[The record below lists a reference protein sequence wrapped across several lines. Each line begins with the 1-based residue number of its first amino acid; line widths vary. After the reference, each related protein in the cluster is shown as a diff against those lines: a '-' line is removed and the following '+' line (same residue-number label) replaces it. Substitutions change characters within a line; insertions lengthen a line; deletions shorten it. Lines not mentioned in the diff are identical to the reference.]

1 MERSRQFDLGLDRTR
16 IKDQRDARRQSA
28 TVDALLSRLFCTRDD
43 RRWELQVLAD
53 EVGMGK
59 TFVGLGVAYSLLE
72 SMRSDSC
79 PADLRG
85 CYQKILIITP
95 NNSSLFAKWQREVG
109 EFVKRCIHKDF
120 RDDANR
126 WFAPMP
132 VERLD
137 DLVCELRKGGRG
149 PRVIIASMGIF
160 DRGKLQNYDVKRRHL
175 LGVLFRY
182 WSNKFQHDL
191 RSNLLKG
198 APENWLGDPRL
209 FDAFDDREL
218 TQILFSNDELT
229 AAISQVDQVNNCV
242 DDLLTT
248 CTEIAQPYVR
258 GRAELFVKVTNQLTR
273 IYRELMPFLIGQALP
288 LVIVDEAHHWKN
300 GPTNGSNGYKDFA
313 GLLGGRIRRALLLT
327 ATPFQLRPAEMLEIL
342 KVGDLLQ
349 PCPTQVES
357 DARRNRLRDHRE
369 NTIAQ
374 ILDRAAR
381 HGRGFAKAWS
391 KLPSVVSTKT
401 VDAAWGAPAISTARD
416 RLDEI
421 ARRSG
426 VVTTHELEQVVEEA
440 VSEIAP
446 DIRQL
451 IREGLRLFVYNS
463 ELSHELGSLVVRH
476 RRQTGHRHFR
486 VGVEYQR
493 LSNGSMNRTDRH
505 VLHAAPGVNVQ
516 GDGELPHYLLMRCV
530 SEMKGGK
537 GRSSL
542 GTALTG
548 CYSTLIDSAEGRGVR
563 TRLEN
568 SPIGKVYLELLMEM
582 VNAKHDPKH
591 PKVREVVEAV
601 VANWML
607 GEKTLIFCFR
617 TNTAKRLHEIIDER
631 IRMELSRQRERCM
644 GGPESLKALR
654 TRLTGKDRDLVV
666 LGMDRVLWSV
676 LWCNELN
683 KLASRPLVPDDLEL
697 RDVELNEVAA
707 LGLRYGVDLLSE
719 RVDRVFLHRAT
730 ESVIARRL
738 MQDVR
743 PCGMLK
749 DLLSDIASDNW
760 ICGPY
765 GLSSTDSDDDSGA
778 EIAHFDERGIHSVY
792 VVAGE
797 ISEVEVAAIAKELLE
812 RRLRARKQG
821 QTAVFDVYERG
832 PNLWLGTTPKL
843 HWEQHNTIQTSQVS
857 PTLHLLHENAL
868 ALTVI
873 DGVLDWE
880 SRRATFQAI
889 RRAVLRESVLLR
901 LLPSE
906 KERDDSGWGELL
918 VEKFLDPLPKQR
930 ESTADHIAAFLED
943 MVAASGKISDPKSA
957 RFALYD
963 ATRLRDQQFVALVSG
978 VHGSKDKQTRE
989 RVFSGFNTPLLPEVL
1004 ICTSVGQE
1012 GIDLHR
1018 HCRHVVH
1025 FDLAWNPAVMEQ
1037 RTGRTDRIGSKTFR
1051 ERAHD
1056 QEASNSFL
1064 EIGVPYLAGTY
1075 DERMYEELRLRAQT
1089 FEVLT
1094 GGDLTADE
1102 AEGLDN
1108 HSEAEGEEAGLRFV
1122 PLPDS
1127 MVEAMRVSLHVW
1139 SDPSSPRNFGAA
1151 IGEAQQSKVDSGVT
1165 GSGLEASLHS
1175 HDSNRSA

>member
-1 MERSRQFDLGLDRTR
+1 MERSQQFDLGLDRTR
-16 IKDQRDARRQSA
+16 IKDQRDAQRQIA
-28 TVDALLSRLFCTRDD
+28 TVDALLSRFFCDCDD
-43 RRWELQVLAD
+43 QRWELQVLAD

-72 SMRSDSC
+72 SMRTGSR
-79 PADLRG
+79 PTDLRG
-85 CYQKILIITP
+85 CYQKVLIITP
-95 NNSSLFAKWQREVG
+95 NNSSLFAKWRREVG
-109 EFVKRCIHKDF
+109 EFVKRCVYKGF
-120 RDDANR
+120 REEANR
-126 WFAPMP
+126 WFAPIA
-132 VERLD
+132 VDRLD
-137 DLVCELRKGGRG
+137 DLVCELRKGSGG

-175 LGVLFRY
+175 LGALFRY
-182 WSNKFQHDL
+182 WGNRFRHDL
-191 RSNLLKG
+191 RTSLLKG
-198 APENWLGDPRL
+198 APANWVADPKS
-209 FDAFDDREL
+209 FDVFDDREL
-218 TQILFSNDELT
+218 AQILFSNDDLSL
-229 AAISQVDQVNNCV
+229 AISKFDQQDGCIN
-242 DDLLTT
+242 DLLTT
-248 CTEIAQPYVR
+248 CKEIAQPYVR
-258 GRAELFVKVTNQLTR
+258 SRADLFSKVTNQLNR
-273 IYRELMPFLIGQALP
+273 IYRDLMPFLIGHALP
-288 LVIVDEAHHWKN
+288 LVIVDEAHNWKN
-300 GPTNGSNGYKDFA
+300 GPTNGSNGYKEFA
-313 GLLGGRIRRALLLT
+313 GLLGGRVRRALLMT

-349 PCPTQVES
+349 PCPTQAES
-357 DARRNRLRDHRE
+357 EIRRSRLRVHRE
-369 NTIAQ
+369 NTVSQ

-391 KLPSVVSTKT
+391 KLPSSVTTNALENVWTSPPI
-401 VDAAWGAPAISTARD
+401 ANARD
-416 RLDEI
+416 QLDKI
-421 ARRSG
+421 ARRAG
-426 VVTTHELEQVVEEA
+426 IVATNEVEQVVDTA
-440 VSEIAP
+440 VSDITP
-446 DIRQL
+446 DVRQL

-463 ELSHELGSLVVRH
+463 ELSHELGSLVIRH

-486 VGVEYQR
+486 VGVEYQPH
-493 LSNGSMNRTDRH
+493 SNGSANRTDRH

-601 VANWML
+601 VANWKA

-631 IRMELSRQRERCM
+631 IRKELSRQRERCM

-676 LWCNELN
+676 LWCDDLN
-683 KLASRPLVPDDLEL
+683 KLAGRPLVPNDLEL
-697 RDVELNEVAA
+697 KDDELTQVA
-707 LGLRYGVDLLSE
+707 LIGLRHGADLLSE

-730 ESVIARRL
+730 EFVIARRL
-738 MQDVR
+738 IHEVR
-743 PCGMLK
+743 PSGILK
-749 DLLSDIASDNW
+749 DLLSAIASESW

-765 GLSSTDSDDDSGA
+765 GLSASDSDDDSGA
-778 EIAHFDERGIHSVY
+778 ETAHFDERGIHSVY
-792 VVAGE
+792 VPAEE
-797 ISEVEVAAIAKELLE
+797 INESKAAAISKEMLE
-812 RRLRARKQG
+812 RRTRARKQG
-821 QTAVFDVYERG
+821 QTAVLDVYERG
-832 PNLWLGTTPKL
+832 PNLWLGTNPKL
-843 HWEQHNTIQTSQVS
+843 SWEQRSTVQSSRSS
-857 PTLHLLHENAL
+857 PTIRQMHEQTL
-868 ALTVI
+868 ALTVA
-873 DGVLDWE
+873 DGVVDWE

-906 KERDDSGWGELL
+906 QERDDSGWGELL
-918 VEKFLDPLPKQR
+918 VEKFFSPLPKQR
-930 ESTADHIAAFLED
+930 ESTADHIAVFLED
-943 MVAASGKISDPKSA
+943 LVAASGNISDPNSA
-957 RFALYD
+957 RFAFYD

-989 RVFSGFNTPLLPEVL
+989 RVFAGFNTPLLPEVL

-1051 ERAHD
+1051 ERAINEEVSD
-1056 QEASNSFL
+1056 SFL

-1102 AEGLDN
+1102 AEGNDN
-1108 HSEAEGEEAGLRFV
+1108 HNEAEGEEVGLQFV
-1122 PLPDS
+1122 PLPGA
-1127 MVEAMRVSLHVW
+1127 MVEAMRVNLHVW
-1139 SDPSSPRNFGAA
+1139 AEAPSSQHIRNNAEGW
-1151 IGEAQQSKVDSGVT
+1151 T
-1165 GSGLEASLHS
+1165 GST
-1175 HDSNRSA
+1175 R

>member
-16 IKDQRDARRQSA
+16 IKDQRDAQRQIA
-28 TVDALLSRLFCTRDD
+28 TVDALLSRFFCDCDD
-43 RRWELQVLAD
+43 QRWELQVLAD

-72 SMRSDSC
+72 SMRTGSR

-95 NNSSLFAKWQREVG
+95 NNSSLFAKWRREVG
-109 EFVKRCIHKDF
+109 EFVKRCVYKGF
-120 RDDANR
+120 RDEANK

-132 VERLD
+132 VDRLD
-137 DLVCELRKGGRG
+137 DLVCELRKGGGG

-175 LGVLFRY
+175 LGILFRY
-182 WSNKFQHDL
+182 WGNKFRHDL
-191 RSNLLKG
+191 RTSLLKG
-198 APENWLGDPRL
+198 APANWVGDPKS
-209 FDAFDDREL
+209 FDVCDDREL
-218 TQILFSNDELT
+218 TQILFSNDDLSL
-229 AAISQVDQVNNCV
+229 AISQFDQQDDCIN
-242 DDLLTT
+242 DLLTT
-248 CTEIAQPYVR
+248 CKEIAQPYVR
-258 GRAELFVKVTNQLTR
+258 SRADLFVKVTNQLNR
-273 IYRELMPFLIGQALP
+273 IYRDLMPFLIGQALP
-288 LVIVDEAHHWKN
+288 LVIVDEAHNWKN

-313 GLLGGRIRRALLLT
+313 GLLGGRVRRALLLT

-349 PCPTQVES
+349 PCPTQAES
-357 DARRNRLRDHRE
+357 EIRRNRVRDHRE
-369 NTIAQ
+369 NTVSQ

-391 KLPSVVSTKT
+391 KLPSSVTTK
-401 VDAAWGAPAISTARD
+401 ALENAWASPSIANARD
-416 RLDEI
+416 QLDKI
-421 ARRSG
+421 ARRAG
-426 VVTTHELEQVVEEA
+426 VVTTNELEQVVDTA
-440 VSEIAP
+440 VSDITP

-463 ELSHELGSLVVRH
+463 ELSHELGSLVIRH

-486 VGVEYQR
+486 VGVEYQPH
-493 LSNGSMNRTDRH
+493 SNGSANRTDRH

-530 SEMKGGK
+530 SEMKAGK

-601 VANWML
+601 VANWKA

-631 IRMELSRQRERCM
+631 IRKELSRQQERCM

-676 LWCNELN
+676 LWCDELN
-683 KLASRPLVPDDLEL
+683 KLAGRPLVPNDLEL
-697 RDVELNEVAA
+697 RDDELTEVAVI
-707 LGLRYGVDLLSE
+707 GLRHGVDLLSE

-730 ESVIARRL
+730 EFVIARRL
-738 MQDVR
+738 IRDVR
-743 PCGMLK
+743 PSGILK
-749 DLLSDIASDNW
+749 DLISDIASESW

-765 GLSSTDSDDDSGA
+765 GLSASDSDDDSGA
-778 EIAHFDERGIHSVY
+778 ETAHFDERGIHSVY
-792 VVAGE
+792 VAAEE
-797 ISEVEVAAIAKELLE
+797 INELKAAAISKELLE
-812 RRLRARKQG
+812 RRARARKQG
-821 QTAVFDVYERG
+821 QTAVLDVYERG
-832 PNLWLGTTPKL
+832 PNLWLGTNPKL
-843 HWEQHNTIQTSQVS
+843 SWEQRHTIQTSRSS
-857 PTLHLLHENAL
+857 PTIRQIHEQAL
-868 ALTVI
+868 ALTVA
-873 DGVLDWE
+873 DGVVDWE
-880 SRRATFQAI
+880 SRRATLQAI

-918 VEKFLDPLPKQR
+918 VEKFFAPLPKQR
-930 ESTADHIAAFLED
+930 ESTADHIAVFLED
-943 MVAASGKISDPKSA
+943 LVAASGNISDPNSA
-957 RFALYD
+957 RFAFYD

-1051 ERAHD
+1051 ERAID
-1056 QEASNSFL
+1056 EEASDSFL

-1102 AEGLDN
+1102 AEGHDIHN
-1108 HSEAEGEEAGLRFV
+1108 EAEGEEVGLRFV
-1122 PLPDS
+1122 SLPDA

-1139 SDPSSPRNFGAA
+1139 TESPSPQNISDNEEG
-1151 IGEAQQSKVDSGVT
+1151 
-1165 GSGLEASLHS
+1165 
-1175 HDSNRSA
+1175 